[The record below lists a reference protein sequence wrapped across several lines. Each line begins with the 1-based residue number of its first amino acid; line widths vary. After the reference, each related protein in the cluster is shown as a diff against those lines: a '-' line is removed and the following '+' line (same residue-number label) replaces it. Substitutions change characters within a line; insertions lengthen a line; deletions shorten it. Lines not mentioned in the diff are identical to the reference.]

1 MIYVVSSFTGCLEFM
16 PKYNITPLEGLDVC
30 PFRLLHIFI
39 FSSLGAMPRVSTA
52 LTTEVACGT

>member
-30 PFRLLHIFI
+30 PFRHSVYIIFP
-39 FSSLGAMPRVSTA
+39 SLGAMTRVSTA